1 MKVRVAPGPIPRRT
15 AHRQLGTQRGERRG
29 EEAGTSSRRP
39 GAQAIPKAE
48 AQPNA
53 PRGRRPERW
62 LTHITAGKEV
72 WPGRDL
78 GGAGP
83 GGACGRVP
91 PPPSAPAAARP
102 AGVRPERAA
111 EPGPSLGLSDPAMA
125 SLPALLCLCVAAA
138 HLAGARGEASPV
150 PSPAPQAP
158 GVWQGAWHAPRVWRE
173 NPGTLASPPG
183 VGGVRGHLGDEPRT
197 AWARNRPSPLSSLVQ
212 ETAGALGMW
221 I

>member
-1 MKVRVAPGPIPRRT
+1 MENGGGRR
-15 AHRQLGTQRGERRG
+15 QGLP
-29 EEAGTSSRRP
+29 AGD
-39 GAQAIPKAE
+39 
-48 AQPNA
+48 
-53 PRGRRPERW
+53 RGRRPFRRRRRSR
-62 LTHITAGKEV
+62 THRGGGDPIGGSHTSPRAKKFGPGGTWAG
-72 WPGRDL
+72 R

-183 VGGVRGHLGDEPRT
+183 VAGVRGHLGDEPRT

-212 ETAGALGMW
+212 ETTGALGMW